1 MQLMNRPA
9 NRSEPGKNSWIRL
22 LGLGLLLCCCACVS
36 TGTKA
41 INDPQAVSMIEV
53 GKTTKDE
60 VTALLG
66 LPVAVYF
73 PQDHEEQWNYP
84 YLTEYPWAPDF
95 IPVVNGYADLRY
107 QTRILTVVFAKDG
120 TVKKVEQAGKCC
132 GQETVPKY
140 F

>member
-1 MQLMNRPA
+1 VPA
-9 NRSEPGKNSWIRL
+9 RSSWIGC
-22 LGLGLLLCCCACVS
+22 LGLCALLCCGACVS
-36 TGTKA
+36 TGSKA
-41 INDPQAVSMIEV
+41 ITDPQVVSKIAV

-66 LPVAVYF
+66 LPVAVSF
-73 PQDHEEQWNYP
+73 PRDQEEEWNYP
-84 YLTEYPWAPDF
+84 YLTEYPQVPDF
-95 IPVVNGYADLRY
+95 IPVVDAYADLRY

-120 TVKKVEQAGKCC
+120 TVKQVAPAAKCC